1 MMDIITSRRA
11 IMRVAT
17 TATAYAASAALAGG
31 GVVIVGAA
39 KGAPGRTT
47 PALWSLIKQRAAAS
61 DALDRF
67 YDDEYFPAKK
77 KWSALV
83 ARHRAMVDAIP
94 HVEERGGPSIGGE
107 PVTFSSA
114 RPYSRGVAEQYVAI
128 GSGDGDPEEGW
139 PATVRA
145 AWRFIEA
152 DDQRRSNIAGLG
164 GEPPFPTH
172 IQEREDEMFRPLV
185 TLDERIDAYPVA
197 SLAELVLKI
206 ENMEQR
212 GLEPSEAAEQVFA
225 DVKRLSAME
234 GR

>member
-1 MMDIITSRRA
+1 MMDAITSRRA
-11 IMRVAT
+11 IMRSAVAG
-17 TATAYAASAALAGG
+17 TAYAASAVLAGG
-31 GVVIVGAA
+31 GRAIVGEAR
-39 KGAPGRTT
+39 GAPRHT
-47 PALWSLIKQRAAAS
+47 ALALSSLIKQRAAAS
-61 DALDRF
+61 EELDRF
-67 YDDEYFPAKK
+67 YDEEYFPAKK
-77 KWSALV
+77 EWSALI

-94 HVEERGGPSIGGE
+94 HVEERGGPSIGGD
-107 PVTFSSA
+107 PVTFSST

-128 GSGDGDPEEGW
+128 GSGDGDPEGGW
-139 PATVRA
+139 PTTVRA

-152 DDQRRSNIAGLG
+152 DDRRRSKIAALG
-164 GEPPFPTH
+164 VEPPFPTR

-185 TLDERIDAYPVA
+185 ALDERIDAYPVA